1 MKKNDEFVVAIED
14 MSEDGAGIGR
24 VDGYIWFIKDT
35 VIGDV
40 VRAGVM
46 KMKKTYG
53 FARLIEVVEPS
64 KDRVEPRCLVARQC
78 GGCQLQMMDYE
89 AQLRFKERKIY
100 NNLKRIGGMENLRL
114 PGEEC
119 GSEDEGAGTGERAG
133 ADGRKIVRMEP
144 IMGMEEPWRY
154 RNKAQFPFGYGLTY
168 GKVVVTDAVVSE
180 NSAADTNGTSVS
192 GKAGFESG
200 TNTTAAPV
208 TIQATVT
215 NQGAIDTRDVVQ
227 VYIKNAD
234 SSLAVPNPELAAFTP
249 VFLKAGETKTVTLSI
264 APKAFTVVDETGA
277 RTEDGSHFHIYVG
290 CTQPDKRSMEL
301 AGVKPV
307 EIEYSK

>member
-64 KDRVEPRCLVARQC
+64 KDRVEPRCPVARQC

-100 NNLKRIGGMENLRL
+100 NNLKRGDGEFEAAGGGMR
-114 PGEEC
+114 
-119 GSEDEGAGTGERAG
+119 ERG
-133 ADGRKIVRMEP
+133 
-144 IMGMEEPWRY
+144 
-154 RNKAQFPFGYGLTY
+154 
-168 GKVVVTDAVVSE
+168 
-180 NSAADTNGTSVS
+180 
-192 GKAGFESG
+192 
-200 TNTTAAPV
+200 
-208 TIQATVT
+208 
-215 NQGAIDTRDVVQ
+215 
-227 VYIKNAD
+227 
-234 SSLAVPNPELAAFTP
+234 
-249 VFLKAGETKTVTLSI
+249 
-264 APKAFTVVDETGA
+264 
-277 RTEDGSHFHIYVG
+277 
-290 CTQPDKRSMEL
+290 
-301 AGVKPV
+301 
-307 EIEYSK
+307 